1 MDEIRIQESE
11 FSDPHLDCGF
21 YTIQGPW
28 GGSEAEAGP
37 PHGTQR
43 PEGLCESQESKG
55 KCCRKRGSDQKTT
68 QRARTSLV
76 VQWLKIFLPM
86 QGLLVQSLGGTKI
99 PQLEKSKHHNY

>member
-43 PEGLCESQESKG
+43 PEGLCESQEPG
-55 KCCRKRGSDQKTT
+55 EQGEVLQKE
-68 QRARTSLV
+68 RL
-76 VQWLKIFLPM
+76 
-86 QGLLVQSLGGTKI
+86 
-99 PQLEKSKHHNY
+99 